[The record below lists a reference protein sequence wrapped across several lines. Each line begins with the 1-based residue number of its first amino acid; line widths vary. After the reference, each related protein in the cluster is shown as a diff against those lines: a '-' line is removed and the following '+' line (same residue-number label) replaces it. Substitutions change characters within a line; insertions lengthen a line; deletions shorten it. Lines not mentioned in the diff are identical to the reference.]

1 MLSAIRPAKHIAT
14 SLRAAVPRAATYRV
28 VGAIS
33 THSLPTRWHE
43 TGIRRFGRSV
53 SRWQEAAVES
63 TPAAPEKTVATIEN
77 DTLEF
82 AKTLPVVCPGCGALS
97 QTIESESPGFYSKKK
112 RNVKA
117 VDKSDEDKIFEE
129 AMARIESSEEDQ
141 AETKETQ
148 PEPENSPTTLICD
161 RCHDL
166 IYQSKGASILHPSM
180 QSIQDIIESSP
191 HKHNHI
197 YHVLDAAD
205 FPMSLIPNL
214 MSALKL
220 PRLRTQN
227 RRSKTVQYARDRVAD
242 ISFIITRSDLLA
254 PKKEQVDR
262 LMPYMQEV
270 LRDALGRT
278 GRNVRLGNVRCV
290 SAKRGWWTPQV
301 KEEIWK
307 RGGAGWVVGKVN
319 VGKSALFEVVFPK
332 GRNFDAVEDAR
343 SKALPHPETSHQR
356 IEDGA
361 ATRDVDHGPAAKF
374 TPFNDEGLAEMN
386 STLVDHAEQDQQ
398 LAEERESDHEQERLD
413 QEDEFDEDEDLVLL
427 PPAQP
432 ESQYPQMPIVS
443 SLPGTTASPIRIPY
457 GNGKGELIDLPGIQ
471 RSSLETHVAPEH
483 RSSLVMKKRIVPE
496 QYSLKP
502 GQSLLIGGI
511 IRITPTSDELVF
523 LAYPFTPLHAHGTSN
538 QKAVAIQ
545 TGVNEDGTPYTGTV
559 ENIGTDTAKTR
570 IKSAG
575 TFTLEWDVTKKRA
588 GPVTDK
594 QAGKQKAENLPFI
607 VYGADILI
615 EGVGW
620 VELVCQVRNRRKS
633 LISDAFGD
641 ASPSMDAKPQ
651 VEVFTP
657 KGKFIGIRRPMNAWV
672 DGGPKK
678 VAKHKQKARPRM
690 TISMQKRKEGGK
702 KGGHAANAV
711 PS

>member
-1 MLSAIRPAKHIAT
+1 ME
-14 SLRAAVPRAATYRV
+14 Y
-28 VGAIS
+28 
-33 THSLPTRWHE
+33 E
-43 TGIRRFGRSV
+43 
-53 SRWQEAAVES
+53 E
-63 TPAAPEKTVATIEN
+63 
-77 DTLEF
+77 
-82 AKTLPVVCPGCGALS
+82 
-97 QTIESESPGFYSKKK
+97 PGFYSQKK

-117 VDKSDEDKIFEE
+117 TKKSNEEKIFQE
-129 AMARIESSEEDQ
+129 AMARVGGSEQEPTAQESEQHSQ
-141 AETKETQ
+141 NNAAA
-148 PEPENSPTTLICD
+148 LICD

-166 IYQSKGASILHPSM
+166 LYQSKGSSILHPSM

-214 MSALKL
+214 ISALKL

-227 RRSKTVQYARDRVAD
+227 RRSKSRHFSRDRVAD

-332 GRNFDAVEDAR
+332 GRNHDAVETARTQALRASGASQEQIDDAFTAHDAFTEAAHVTMSNVGSR
-343 SKALPHPETSHQR
+343 DDQLDELNSALTDDAEQSAQVLEKA
-356 IEDGA
+356 EDGRQ
-361 ATRDVDHGPAAKF
+361 RDA
-374 TPFNDEGLAEMN
+374 
-386 STLVDHAEQDQQ
+386 
-398 LAEERESDHEQERLD
+398 
-413 QEDEFDEDEDLVLL
+413 FDEDEDFDDENDLVLL

-432 ESQYPQMPIVS
+432 QTQYPQMPIVS
-443 SLPGTTASPIRIPY
+443 SLPGTTASPIRIPF
-457 GNGKGELIDLPGIQ
+457 GNGKGELIDLPGVQ

-483 RSSLVMKKRIVPE
+483 KSSLVMRSRVVPE
-496 QYSLKP
+496 QHSLKP
-502 GQSLLIGGI
+502 GQSLLVGGI
-511 IRITPTSDELVF
+511 VRITPKSDDLVF
-523 LAYPFTPLHAHGTSN
+523 LAYPFTPLKAHATGHL
-538 QKAVAIQ
+538 KAVAIQ

-559 ENIGTDTAKTR
+559 ENIGTDKAKLR

-594 QAGKQKAENLPFI
+594 TAGKQKAENLPFI
-607 VYGADILI
+607 VYSADILI

-620 VELVCQVRNRRKS
+620 VELVCQVRNRRKT
-633 LISDAFGD
+633 LISDALGVEFGTEVP
-641 ASPSMDAKPQ
+641 ASDPKPQ
-651 VEVFTP
+651 VEIFTP
-657 KGKFIGIRRPMNAWV
+657 KGKFIGIRKPMSAWV
-672 DGGPKK
+672 EGGPKK
-678 VAKHKQKARPRM
+678 VAKHARKSRPRM
-690 TISMQKRKEGGK
+690 TISMHKRREGGK
-702 KGGHAANAV
+702 KGGQAANAV